1 MGLSIVLVFDIWILF
16 SRVLAGAG
24 IAHFRGLVD
33 LRVLPQGHG
42 GPAVEAGIQVALNS
56 CSANVDGKN
65 RPLLIDSCFFFFLAR
80 NVPPVESRSVCT
92 VSPGNARWARTS
104 LASVSSSLRKT
115 DASINFAVRFLK
127 PCKWVSFLCARQFT
141 FPCEV
146 DFASR
151 YVVRISNLEVG
162 VFFSRVLLRY
172 LVRYLSF
179 LVISSSFFFPTLLKK
194 GGRG

>member
-1 MGLSIVLVFDIWILF
+1 MNSFF
-16 SRVLAGAG
+16 SGPSWSRDCTFPRPGRPPCVAARTRGAG
-24 IAHFRGLVD
+24 RRGRHSGGFEQLFGQCWREKPAAIDWLV
-33 LRVLPQGHG
+33 
-42 GPAVEAGIQVALNS
+42 
-56 CSANVDGKN
+56 
-65 RPLLIDSCFFFFLAR
+65 FFFFLAR